1 MNSSIKIA
9 QTLFLLLCLL
19 LRETMCGV
27 ASRIIHH
34 LMILL
39 LEIKETFME
48 VLPSKAQHCEET
60 NSSYIK
66 KTKEI
71 SLHLEVEVFKI
82 LVHTPLLTTSNRISS
97 TIPHL
102 QALVINLRPKANHYM
117 LSIQVAMDR
126 IKE

>member
-9 QTLFLLLCLL
+9 QTPFLLLYLL
-19 LRETMCGV
+19 LRETMFGV
-27 ASRIIHH
+27 ASRIINH

-48 VLPSKAQHCEET
+48 VLLSKAQHCEET

-71 SLHLEVEVFKI
+71 SLLLEAEVFKI
-82 LVHTPLLTTSNRISS
+82 LVHTPLLTTSNRIS

-102 QALVINLRPKANHYM
+102 QALVINLRLKANHYM

>member
-1 MNSSIKIA
+1 
-9 QTLFLLLCLL
+9 
-19 LRETMCGV
+19 
-27 ASRIIHH
+27 
-34 LMILL
+34 
-39 LEIKETFME
+39 ME

-102 QALVINLRPKANHYM
+102 QALVINLRLKANHYM

>member
-1 MNSSIKIA
+1 
-9 QTLFLLLCLL
+9 
-19 LRETMCGV
+19 
-27 ASRIIHH
+27 
-34 LMILL
+34 
-39 LEIKETFME
+39 ME
-48 VLPSKAQHCEET
+48 VLPSKAQLCEET

-71 SLHLEVEVFKI
+71 SLLLEVEVFKI